1 MVYELNEST
10 SLIVILILL
19 LFNIRSKLLLPK
31 ISILY
36 SDASELKTINSILL
50 SIKFDV
56 WISSIE

>member
-36 SDASELKTINSILL
+36 SDDSELKTINSILL

-56 WISSIE
+56 